1 MADNW
6 IEAVYQSQ
14 KTYFQQNHTR
24 DIAFRKQ
31 QLRKLKQLIE
41 DYEPQIIDALNK
53 DLKKPAYESLMLEI
67 GPMYADIQFILKR
80 LSRWA
85 KPQRVPTPL
94 FHFPGS
100 SHIYKEPYGQVL
112 VIAPWN
118 YPFNLSIAP
127 IVGAIAAGNTV
138 VLKPSESAPHVSKVL
153 AEMIN
158 SNFDKGLLHVIEGA
172 VEETKQ
178 LLALRWDYIF
188 FTGGTN
194 IGKIVYK
201 AAAEH
206 LTPVTL
212 ELGGKNPCVVTPS
225 ANLDMSAKRI
235 AWSKIV
241 NCGQTCLAPDYLF
254 VHTSVYDSFIEKLKQ
269 SLEKGLGGNA
279 LESQEWGAIINENH
293 FNRLV
298 GYLQEGKIIYGGK
311 FDAQKL
317 RIEPTLITELKA
329 TDKMAKEEI
338 FGPILPIYRYNHLQ
352 EVIDFVKQDEK
363 PLASYIFTSNS
374 TDKKQFLSQVSS
386 GGGAVNETILHIGTS
401 YLPFGG
407 VGASGMGAY
416 HGKASFDTFSH
427 HKSIMNRGFNL
438 MDDTFRHPPYNN
450 KLYNS
455 MKMLMQRFL

>member
-6 IEAVYQSQ
+6 VEAVYQSQ

-31 QLRKLKQLIE
+31 QLHKLKQLIE
-41 DYEPQIIDALNK
+41 EYEPKIIEALEK

-67 GPMYADIQFILKR
+67 GPMYADIQFVLKR

-158 SNFDKGLLHVIEGA
+158 SNFDKGLMHVIEGA

-188 FTGGTN
+188 FTGGTS

-279 LESQEWGAIINENH
+279 LESQEWG
-293 FNRLV
+293 
-298 GYLQEGKIIYGGK
+298 
-311 FDAQKL
+311 
-317 RIEPTLITELKA
+317 
-329 TDKMAKEEI
+329 
-338 FGPILPIYRYNHLQ
+338 
-352 EVIDFVKQDEK
+352 
-363 PLASYIFTSNS
+363 
-374 TDKKQFLSQVSS
+374 
-386 GGGAVNETILHIGTS
+386 
-401 YLPFGG
+401 
-407 VGASGMGAY
+407 
-416 HGKASFDTFSH
+416 
-427 HKSIMNRGFNL
+427 
-438 MDDTFRHPPYNN
+438 
-450 KLYNS
+450 
-455 MKMLMQRFL
+455 

>member
-1 MADNW
+1 MAENL
-6 IEAVYQSQ
+6 IETIYQSQ
-14 KTYFQQNHTR
+14 KTYFQQNHTK
-24 DIAFRKQ
+24 DVQFRKQ
-31 QLRKLKQLIE
+31 QLRKLLQLIE
-41 DYEPQIIDALNK
+41 KYEPKIVEALEK
-53 DLKKPAYESLMLEI
+53 DLAKPAYESLMLEI
-67 GPMYADIQFILKR
+67 GPMYADIQFILKK
-80 LSRWA
+80 LNKWA

-127 IVGAIAAGNTV
+127 LVGAIAAGNTV
-138 VLKPSESAPHVSKVL
+138 ILKPSESAPNVSKIL
-153 AEMIN
+153 AEIIN
-158 SNFDKGLLHVIEGA
+158 DNFDKGLAYVVEGA

-178 LLALRWDYIF
+178 LLDLRWDYIF
-188 FTGGTN
+188 FTGGTG

-254 VHTSVYDSFIEKLKQ
+254 VHKSIYTEFTEKLQKY
-269 SLEKGLGGNA
+269 LEKGLGGNA
-279 LESQEWGAIINENH
+279 LESKEWGKIINKNH
-293 FNRLV
+293 FDRIV
-298 GYLQEGKIIYGGK
+298 SYLQEGKIIYGGK
-311 FDAQKL
+311 YDAASLK
-317 RIEPTLITELKA
+317 IEPTLLIDIQP
-329 TDKMAKEEI
+329 TDQLAKEEI
-338 FGPILPIYRYNHLQ
+338 FGPLLPIYQYENLE
-352 EVIDFVKQDEK
+352 EVISFVKKDEK

-374 TDKKQFLSQVSS
+374 TDKKKFLEEVSS

-416 HGKASFDTFSH
+416 HGKASFDTFTH
-427 HKSIMNRGFNL
+427 HKSIMNRGYNF

-450 KLYNS
+450 KLYNN
-455 MKMLMQRFL
+455 MKMLIKRFL

>member
-1 MADNW
+1 MAENF
-6 IEAVYQSQ
+6 INNIYHSQ
-14 KTYFQQNHTR
+14 KTYFQQNHTK
-24 DIAFRKQ
+24 DVQFRKQ
-31 QLRKLKQLIE
+31 QLRKLLQLIE
-41 DYEPQIIDALNK
+41 KYEPKIVEALEK
-53 DLKKPAYESLMLEI
+53 DLAKPAYESLMLEI
-67 GPMYADIQFILKR
+67 GPMYADIQFILKK
-80 LSRWA
+80 LNKWA
-85 KPQRVPTPL
+85 KPKRVPTPL

-127 IVGAIAAGNTV
+127 LVGAIAAGNTV
-138 VLKPSESAPHVSKVL
+138 VLKPSESAPNVSKIL
-153 AEMIN
+153 AEIIN
-158 SNFDKGLLHVIEGA
+158 DNFDKGLAYVVEGA

-178 LLALRWDYIF
+178 LLDLRWDYIF
-188 FTGGTN
+188 FTGGTS

-212 ELGGKNPCVVTPS
+212 ELGGKNPCLVTPS
-225 ANLDMSAKRI
+225 ANIDMSAKRI

-254 VHTSVYDSFIEKLKQ
+254 VHKSVYNEFVEKLQKY
-269 SLEKGLGGNA
+269 LEKGLGGNA
-279 LESQEWGAIINENH
+279 LESKEWGKIINKNH
-293 FNRLV
+293 FDRIV
-298 GYLQEGKIIYGGK
+298 AYLKEGKIIYGGK
-311 FDAQKL
+311 YDAESLK
-317 RIEPTLITELKA
+317 IEPTLLVDIQP
-329 TDKMAKEEI
+329 TDQLAKEEI
-338 FGPILPIYRYNHLQ
+338 FGPLLPIYQYENLE
-352 EVIDFVKQDEK
+352 EVISFVKKDEK

-374 TDKKQFLSQVSS
+374 TDKKKFLEEVSS

-416 HGKASFDTFSH
+416 HGKASFDTFTH
-427 HKSIMNRGFNL
+427 HKSIMNRGYNF

-450 KLYNS
+450 KLYNN
-455 MKMLMQRFL
+455 MKMLIKRFL

>member
-1 MADNW
+1 MQGNS
-6 IEAVYQSQ
+6 IEVIYQTQ
-14 KTYFQQNHTR
+14 KSYFQQNHTK

-41 DYEPQIIDALNK
+41 EYEPKIIEALDK

-67 GPMYADIQFILKR
+67 GPMYADIQFILSR

-85 KPQRVPTPL
+85 KPKRVPTPL

-138 VLKPSESAPHVSKVL
+138 VLKPSEAAPHVSKVL

-158 SNFDKGLLHVIEGA
+158 SNFDKGLVYVIEGA

-178 LLALRWDYIF
+178 LLNLRWDYIF
-188 FTGGTN
+188 FTGGTG

-201 AAAEH
+201 AAAEN

-212 ELGGKNPCVVTPS
+212 ELGGKNPCVVTSS
-225 ANLDMSAKRI
+225 ANLDMAAKRI

-254 VHTSVYDSFIEKLKQ
+254 IHSSVYDAFLEKLKQ
-269 SLEKGLGGNA
+269 SLEKGLGENA

-293 FNRLV
+293 FNRLI

-311 FDAQKL
+311 YDAEKL
-317 RIEPTLITELKA
+317 RIEPTLITELKT

-338 FGPILPIYRYNHLQ
+338 FGPILPIYRYNNLQ
-352 EVIDFVKQDEK
+352 EVTDFVKQDEK

-374 TDKKQFLSQVSS
+374 TDKKQFLEQVSS

-416 HGKASFDTFSH
+416 HGKASFDTFTH

-438 MDDTFRHPPYNN
+438 MDDMFRHPPYNN
-450 KLYNS
+450 KLYNN
-455 MKMLMQRFL
+455 MKMLMKRFL

>member
-1 MADNW
+1 MNEIVNNYLA
-6 IEAVYQSQ
+6 Q
-14 KTYFQQNHTR
+14 KAYFDSGATKNV
-24 DIAFRKQ
+24 AFRKQ
-31 QLRKLKQLIE
+31 QLQKLLQLIE
-41 DYEPQIIDALNK
+41 QYEPQIIEALDK

-67 GPMYADIQFILKR
+67 GPMYADIQFVLKR
-80 LSRWA
+80 LSKWA
-85 KPQRVPTPL
+85 KPKRVPTPL

-112 VIAPWN
+112 IIAPWN

-127 IVGAIAAGNTV
+127 IVGVIAAGNTV
-138 VLKPSESAPHVSKVL
+138 MLKPSESAPNVSKIL
-153 AEMIN
+153 AEIIN
-158 SNFDKGLLHVIEGA
+158 NHFDKQFLYVVEGA

-178 LLALRWDYIF
+178 LLDLRWDYIF

-201 AAAEH
+201 AAAEN

-225 ANLDMSAKRI
+225 ANLEMSAKRI

-254 VHTSVYDSFIEKLKQ
+254 VHSKVYDSFLEKLKA
-269 SLEKGLGGNA
+269 SLAHGLGTNA
-279 LESQEWGAIINENH
+279 LESKEWGAIINQNH

-298 GYLQEGKIIYGGK
+298 SYLQEGKIIYGGK
-311 FDAQKL
+311 YDAESLK
-317 RIEPTLITELKA
+317 IEPTLITELKA
-329 TDKMAKEEI
+329 DDRMAKEEI
-338 FGPILPIYRYNHLQ
+338 FGPILPIYRYHDLQ
-352 EVIDFVKQDEK
+352 EVIDFVKKDEK

-374 TDKKQFLSQVSS
+374 GDKKQFLEQVSS

-427 HKSIMNRGFNL
+427 HKSIMNRGYNL

-450 KLYNS
+450 KMYNS
-455 MKMLMQRFL
+455 MKMLIKRFL